1 MGQLKRMIAGLLSA
15 VLIVSAFTGC
25 AGKGD
30 ISSGAAEQDFPVTIG
45 TVTLKSEPAGV
56 AVFSPS
62 LADVILAMGYEIS
75 LKAKSE
81 DCDQEDLS
89 VLPNVDPSDPAAVKA
104 TGATLALFET
114 NPGDEVTAA
123 LQKEGILSLILPAAA
138 SRSDLERL
146 YSEVGA
152 AIKGGS
158 TGYQKGIKTANNI
171 YLTLDDITR
180 VIPEKDSPV
189 TVCYLYDA
197 KGKAATG
204 DMLAGKLIESAGLV
218 NAFAGSNGGQA
229 STEALTI
236 SNPQYIFCAEGVK
249 KQLQESAEYKKLEA
263 VQKNQV
269 YEMNPTYMERQGRG
283 MIQAVS
289 FMAGTV
295 YPELLEGNLP
305 SSKPSESSSSAPA
318 SSGSSSSSSPS
329 SSSSAASSKA
339 PASSG
344 QSAGSVPS
352 GTYKRGDKSDAV
364 KALQTRL
371 DQLGYM
377 FTAINGE
384 YTAGTEQAVKDFQ
397 YLNGMEVTGIAD
409 ADTIVKLNSSDA
421 KKREN

>member
-15 VLIVSAFTGC
+15 ILIVSAFTGC
-25 AGKGD
+25 SGNSD

-45 TVTLKSEPAGV
+45 TVTLKSEPAGI
-56 AVFSPS
+56 AVFSPN

-75 LKAKSE
+75 LKAKSK
-81 DCDQEDLS
+81 DCDQADLS
-89 VLPNVDPSDPAAVKA
+89 VLPNVDPSDAAAVKA

-114 NPGDEVTAA
+114 NPGDEITAA
-123 LQKEGILSLILPAAA
+123 LQKEGILSLIVPAATD
-138 SRSDLERL
+138 RSDLERL
-146 YSEVGA
+146 YREVGA
-152 AIKGGS
+152 SMKGGS
-158 TGYQKGIKTANNI
+158 TGYQKGIKTAENV

-180 VIPEKDSPV
+180 VIPDSDSPI

-197 KGKAATG
+197 TGKAATG

-218 NAFAGSNGGQA
+218 NAFAGSTGGKA
-229 STEALTI
+229 TTEALTI
-236 SNPQYIFCAEGVK
+236 SNPQYIFCAKGVK
-249 KQLQESAEYKKLEA
+249 KQLQQSAEYKKLEA
-263 VQKNQV
+263 VQKNRV
-269 YEMNPTYMERQGRG
+269 YEMDPTYMERQGRG

-295 YPELLEGNLP
+295 YPELLEGTLP

-318 SSGSSSSSSPS
+318 GSSSSSPS
-329 SSSSAASSKA
+329 SSSSSATSSKGSTSS
-339 PASSG
+339 AS
-344 QSAGSVPS
+344 QSAGAVPS

-397 YLNGMEVTGIAD
+397 YLNGMEVTGVAN
-409 ADTIVKLNSSDA
+409 ADTVAKLNSSDA
-421 KKREN
+421 KKRES

>member
-25 AGKGD
+25 SSKGD
-30 ISSGAAEQDFPVTIG
+30 ISSGAAKQDFPVTIG

-56 AVFSPS
+56 AVFSPN

-75 LKAKSE
+75 LKAKSK

-104 TGATLALFET
+104 TGATLALFGA
-114 NPGDEVTAA
+114 NPGDGITAA

-180 VIPEKDSPV
+180 VIPETDSPV

-249 KQLQESAEYKKLEA
+249 KQLQESDKYKKLEA
-263 VQKNQV
+263 VQKNRV

-295 YPELLEGNLP
+295 YPELLEGTLP
-305 SSKPSESSSSAPA
+305 SSKPSEPASSAPA
-318 SSGSSSSSSPS
+318 SSGGSSSSSS
-329 SSSSAASSKA
+329 SSATSGKT

-344 QSAGSVPS
+344 QSAGAVPS

-377 FTAINGE
+377 FTAISGE

-409 ADTIVKLNSSDA
+409 PNTVAKLNSSEA
-421 KKREN
+421 KKRES

>member
-25 AGKGD
+25 SSKGD
-30 ISSGAAEQDFPVTIG
+30 ISSGAAKQDFPVTIG

-56 AVFSPS
+56 AVFSPN

-75 LKAKSE
+75 LKAKSN

-104 TGATLALFET
+104 TGATLALFGA
-114 NPGDEVTAA
+114 NPGDGITAA

-180 VIPEKDSPV
+180 VIPETDSPV

-249 KQLQESAEYKKLEA
+249 KQLQESDKYKKLEA
-263 VQKNQV
+263 VQKNRV

-295 YPELLEGNLP
+295 YPELLEGTLP
-305 SSKPSESSSSAPA
+305 SSKPSEPASSAPA
-318 SSGSSSSSSPS
+318 SSGGSSSSSS
-329 SSSSAASSKA
+329 SSATSGKT

-344 QSAGSVPS
+344 QSAGAVPS

-377 FTAINGE
+377 FTAISGE

-409 ADTIVKLNSSDA
+409 PNTVAKLNSSEA
-421 KKREN
+421 KKRES